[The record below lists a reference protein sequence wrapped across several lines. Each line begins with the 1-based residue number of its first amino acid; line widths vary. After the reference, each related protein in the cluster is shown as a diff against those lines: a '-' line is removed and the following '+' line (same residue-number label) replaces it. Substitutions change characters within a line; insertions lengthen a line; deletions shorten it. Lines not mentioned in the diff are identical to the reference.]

1 MLEKVFN
8 NMRIIK
14 NIQLSIFLKE
24 NHFNYS
30 FKDAVKLPV

>member
-14 NIQLSIFLKE
+14 NIQLSIILKE
-24 NHFNYS
+24 NNFNYS
-30 FKDAVKLPV
+30 FKDAVKLLV